1 MQCINY
7 VPAFGKRGCGFL
19 LSASFCYYM
28 KEFIQV
34 LRRFVAPYK
43 RYLGFSVLFNI
54 LSAVLNIFSFAALI
68 PILNILFNIGQERI
82 TTLMPWPSSMNELPD
97 VLSNNANYYVQT
109 MIDHYGATTTLL
121 FIGLFL
127 AFMTFL
133 KTGSYFLA
141 SASVM
146 PIRTGVVRDIRNQL
160 YQKITSLSLGF
171 FSEERKGDIIARMS
185 GDVQEIE
192 NSIMASLDMLFK
204 NPILV
209 IAYFTTLLIISWQL
223 TLFTILFVP
232 LFGWFMGLVGRKLKQ
247 NSVKAQNLWSDTMSQ
262 VEETLGGLRIIK
274 AFSAEEKMNARFD
287 KINSNYRD
295 SILKVTIRQQLA
307 HPMSEFLGTLMIVI
321 VLWFGGTLVLNEQ
334 VLSGP
339 TFIYYLVMLY
349 SIINPLKE
357 LSKASYAIMKGLA
370 SIERVDKILMAEVA
384 IKEPEKPIHLN
395 SFEHQIEFRH
405 VSFRYAEQWVLR
417 DINLVI
423 PKGKT
428 VALVGQS
435 GSGKSTLV
443 DLIPRYYDVQEGEV
457 LIDGINV
464 RDLGVRSLRHLIGNV
479 NQEAIL
485 FNDTFFNNITF
496 GVDHATQEM
505 VDQTARIANA
515 YEFIMESEEGFDTN
529 IGDRGSK
536 LSGGQR
542 QRISI
547 ARAILKNPPIL
558 ILDEATSALDTESE
572 RLVQDA
578 LERLMDT
585 RTTVAIAH
593 RLSTIKHADEIC
605 VLHEGR
611 IVERG
616 THEELIEKEGYYKK
630 LHDMQEV

>member
-1 MQCINY
+1 
-7 VPAFGKRGCGFL
+7 
-19 LSASFCYYM
+19 M

-505 VDQTARIANA
+505 VDQAARIANA